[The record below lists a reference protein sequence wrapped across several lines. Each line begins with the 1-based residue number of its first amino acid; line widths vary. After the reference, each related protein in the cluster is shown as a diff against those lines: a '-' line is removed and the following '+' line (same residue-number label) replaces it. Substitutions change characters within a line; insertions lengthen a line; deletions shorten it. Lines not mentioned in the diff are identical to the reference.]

1 MSFLEF
7 FIEDDE
13 MTDVS
18 CSQPGCPF
26 GVSGRCLEGF
36 NPPSTCPYQTQSD
49 VQQDEVATYVAQDLV
64 DLPSGEAL
72 TERQAAEVAREDFSK
87 VIIIAG
93 PFNSGKTTI
102 LTSLFEAFQEAPF
115 GNFQFRGSRT
125 LFGFERRCHLGRVE
139 SGNEEADTTHTS
151 LREGIVF
158 LHLALAAIEQGE
170 LRHANLLLSD
180 VSGELFRRLGDSTA
194 VAKEFSALTRA
205 DHLCIVIDGEKISAP
220 EGRHV
225 ARNDSRSILR
235 SVIESGNLASE
246 CVIDIAFTKWDIV
259 VEALETPDGSDIQTF
274 IGATRSALASLA
286 SRFEVRFHE
295 IAARPSVKA
304 KVPFAHGLPTL
315 LRSWMDNKRTEDERI
330 LVYAP
335 ATRLR
340 EFNRFTDAVIARNKL
355 EKTYDVRPL

>member
-1 MSFLEF
+1 
-7 FIEDDE
+7 
-13 MTDVS
+13 V
-18 CSQPGCPF
+18 G
-26 GVSGRCLEGF
+26 
-36 NPPSTCPYQTQSD
+36 
-49 VQQDEVATYVAQDLV
+49 
-64 DLPSGEAL
+64 LPSGEAL
-72 TERQAAEVAREDFSK
+72 TERQAAELAREDLSK

-115 GNFQFRGSRT
+115 GNYQFRGSRT
-125 LFGFERRCHLGRVE
+125 LFGFERRCHLGRTE
-139 SGNEEADTTHTS
+139 SGNEDANTTHTS

-170 LRHANLLLSD
+170 LQHSNLLLSD
-180 VSGELFRRLGDSTA
+180 VSGELFRRLRDSSA

-205 DHLCIVIDGEKISAP
+205 DHLCIVVDGEKISAR

-235 SVIESGNLASE
+235 SVIESGHLASE

-259 VEALETPDGSDIQTF
+259 VEALGSPEGSEVRAF
-274 IGATRSALASLA
+274 IDATRSALASIA
-286 SRFEVRFHE
+286 ANFKVRFHE
-295 IAARPSVKA
+295 IAARPSVNA

-315 LRSWMDNKRTEDERI
+315 LRSWMDNSRNEDERI

-335 ATRLR
+335 AVKLR
-340 EFNRFTDAVIARNKL
+340 EFNRFTDAVIARNHL
-355 EKTYDVRPL
+355 EKIYDVRRL